1 MEADEQELLELWM
14 QNGEETKTAFVCLM
28 FGICNAIFTLCFCIL
43 NRGQLGLGNSG
54 RERHTEFNTGG
65 DELKGNKHT
74 SK

>member
-28 FGICNAIFTLCFCIL
+28 FGICNAIFTLRFCIL
-43 NRGQLGLGNSG
+43 EASLGWGIQG
-54 RERHTEFNTGG
+54 ERERHTEFNTRG